1 MTLSNSKI
9 GFTLIELLIVIGI
22 TVIVVAAGASIYS
35 HVLVST
41 ELDETTAQ
49 LVQNLRLAR
58 QQSQTGLNN
67 APHGVQF
74 QAHQY
79 IIYQGASYVM
89 RDMSY
94 DRTIGVGSAITLSA
108 TMTGGDVHFSTGLGV
123 PNNPDSV
130 GTITVTHAVSGSRTV
145 NVNSLGVVTE

>member
-1 MTLSNSKI
+1 MK

-41 ELDETTAQ
+41 ELDETTAE
-49 LVQNLRLAR
+49 LVQNLRFAR
-58 QQSQTGLNN
+58 EQSLVGWNG

-74 QAHQY
+74 EAHQY
-79 IIYQGASYVM
+79 VLYQGASYVL

-94 DRTIGVGSAITLSA
+94 DRTIDVGSAITLSA
-108 TMTGGDVHFSTGLGV
+108 SMTGADVHFSTGLGL

-145 NVNSLGVVTE
+145 NVSSLGMVTE